1 VILVTAS
8 GGEAHWIVPRLNFLR
23 KSELYGPVLVFESEG
38 GPRVGIK
45 EAAEELRDF
54 ILSSEVLEPS
64 NQSVV
69 LVGHSVGGLIC
80 AYFSDMLASESRVQ
94 VGSVVCLS
102 TPWAGFKD
110 PAGVKGLVP
119 RVLATGAHWWLR
131 AQKFSGKMREDLQA
145 GSQVL
150 MEVQDWQLLP
160 PSSHKLSRP
169 RFYNLAGSLDIVMA
183 GESRQI
189 AGRNAFWC
197 CFLPHVGHGSILLS
211 RTVWEQVFVW
221 LDSAQST
228 SRRKAGALTGNGSAA
243 PSAGDSEHQTAASSR
258 QHVASSYGYAQ
269 ARAVDCVHAGVQQ
282 DHVKARTHVHM
293 DACHGLSA
301 TAGASC
307 GEGVGS
313 MAPVPHTGASEGH
326 NACLACNDATAC
338 SHTIAHGKV
347 PGPDGGSL
355 RSKMSANGMVS
366 GDIGRGPGAAR
377 EEGSPSKGPL
387 ASKKRPPPL
396 AGSQGFWGAGTR
408 EGAADVSA

>member
-1 VILVTAS
+1 M
-8 GGEAHWIVPRLNFLR
+8 PRLNFLR

-38 GPRVGIK
+38 GPMVGIK

-54 ILSSEVLEPS
+54 ILSSDAVDPS

-80 AYFSDMLASESRVQ
+80 AYFSDFLASESGVQ
-94 VGSVVCLS
+94 VGSVVCMS
-102 TPWAGFKD
+102 TPWAGWKD
-110 PAGVKGLVP
+110 PADVKGFVP
-119 RVLATGAHWWLR
+119 RVLATSAHGWLL
-131 AQKFSGKMREDLQA
+131 AQNFSGKMREDLQA

-150 MEVQDWQLLP
+150 TEVQDRQLLP
-160 PSSHKLSRP
+160 PSSHKATRP

-221 LDSAQST
+221 LDSARST
-228 SRRKAGALTGNGSAA
+228 PRRKAGALFGTGSAA
-243 PSAGDSEHQTAASSR
+243 PSAGDSSYQTAAAR
-258 QHVASSYGYAQ
+258 QLVASN
-269 ARAVDCVHAGVQQ
+269 
-282 DHVKARTHVHM
+282 M
-293 DACHGLSA
+293 DACHGASGIG
-301 TAGASC
+301 GASS
-307 GEGVGS
+307 GEGVGA
-313 MAPVPHTGASEGH
+313 MVPVLHTGASGGH
-326 NACLACNDATAC
+326 HACLADNEASAC
-338 SHTIAHGKV
+338 SHTTAHGKV

-355 RSKMSANGMVS
+355 RCKMSANGMVF

-396 AGSQGFWGAGTR
+396 GGSQRFWGAGAG